1 MHEIQEVITSGAISI
16 LTILIGMVFTQ
27 IRQYLLTKSAQL
39 KASKTAD
46 EWTTI
51 QAIAS
56 TVVQA
61 VEQIYTDLKGKR
73 KLEQAKI
80 ELYNQLKQRGIEIDE
95 SQLRP
100 LIESAVH
107 EMNLTKDIIL
117 DKATEPIKRSITEPY
132 GEGKIMLTDEER
144 DHA

>member
-16 LTILIGMVFTQ
+16 LTILIGMVFAR
-27 IRQYLLTKSAQL
+27 IRQYLINRSAQL

-80 ELYNQLKQRGIEIDE
+80 ELYNQLKVRGIEIDE

-132 GEGKIMLTDEER
+132 GEEKIMLTDEER

>member
-1 MHEIQEVITSGAISI
+1 MYEIQEVIISGAISI
-16 LTILIGMVFTQ
+16 LTILLGMVFTQ

-51 QAIAS
+51 QAVAT

-132 GEGKIMLTDEER
+132 GEGEIMLTDEER

>member
-16 LTILIGMVFTQ
+16 LTILIGMVFAQ
-27 IRQYLLTKSAQL
+27 IRQYLINRSAQL
-39 KASKTAD
+39 KASKSAD
-46 EWTTI
+46 EWATI
-51 QAIAS
+51 QAVAT

-61 VEQIYTDLKGKR
+61 VEQVYTDLKGRR

-80 ELYNQLKQRGIEIDE
+80 ELYNQLKQRGIEVNE

-107 EMNLTKDIIL
+107 EMNLTKGVIL
-117 DKATEPIKRSITEPY
+117 DKVTEPIK
-132 GEGKIMLTDEER
+132 ER

>member
-1 MHEIQEVITSGAISI
+1 MYEIQKVIISGAISI
-16 LTILIGMVFTQ
+16 LTILLGMVFTQ

-80 ELYNQLKQRGIEIDE
+80 ELYNQLKVRGIEIDE

>member
-1 MHEIQEVITSGAISI
+1 MYEIQKVIISGAISI
-16 LTILIGMVFTQ
+16 LTILLGMVFTQ

-80 ELYNQLKQRGIEIDE
+80 ELYNQLKVRGIEIDE

-117 DKATEPIKRSITEPY
+117 DKSTEPIKRSITEPY
-132 GEGKIMLTDEER
+132 GEGKIMLTDEGR